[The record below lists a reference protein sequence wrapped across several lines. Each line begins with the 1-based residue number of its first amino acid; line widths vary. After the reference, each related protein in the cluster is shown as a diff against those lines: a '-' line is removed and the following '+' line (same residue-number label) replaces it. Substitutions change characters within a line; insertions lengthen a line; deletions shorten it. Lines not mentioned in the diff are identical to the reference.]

1 MGIRP
6 RLRAYLYVRERS
18 APLPSHAQT
27 RLASTSP
34 SALLPALTSPLGG
47 PGTLSSVRRV
57 SPYNIMS
64 PAKSMLF
71 VVACAAAGAAQAA
84 DVTLIWGS
92 NCFAAG
98 CQQFVD
104 DMVVGDILTFD
115 VQPGHNV
122 WQWQPESAVS
132 EAEFNTCTFNA
143 TNGEIWATDSETKSF
158 QIGSTD
164 TMYFACEIGGH
175 CQQGIQK
182 VLVQPKLPSAP
193 APAPAVP

>member
-1 MGIRP
+1 
-6 RLRAYLYVRERS
+6 
-18 APLPSHAQT
+18 
-27 RLASTSP
+27 
-34 SALLPALTSPLGG
+34 
-47 PGTLSSVRRV
+47 
-57 SPYNIMS
+57 
-64 PAKSMLF
+64 
-71 VVACAAAGAAQAA
+71 
-84 DVTLIWGS
+84 
-92 NCFAAG
+92 
-98 CQQFVD
+98 
-104 DMVVGDILTFD
+104 MVVGDILTFA

-182 VLVQPKLPSAP
+182 VCIYERQLITVYLHASNFAHIFARRSWCSPSCRRPLRRLRPFRTRRVPTDPTTPDDTTGKLLRRRAVYPVEVP
-193 APAPAVP
+193 ARVTFHASLLLLIDRAATGGDQCLS